1 MRNLTIRR
9 RKSFVGCLGKLKI
22 YVEDRVCGDFTI
34 NDVPCRKIGELKN
47 GQENTFVIGNEATR
61 VYAIFDKLSKDYC
74 NDYFDIP
81 AGDYDLILTGKN
93 EYNPANGNAF
103 RFDNN
108 NSEGVEE
115 NRKKGNRKGL
125 VVLIGAIIVGAVI
138 GVFIG
143 GGLISESPAEPETFT
158 KDGMSITLTDDF
170 RETPAE
176 GFLTAYESKDVA
188 VFVIKE
194 EFSLLEGSEDYSAED
209 YAQLIIDAN
218 GFEDAKVKTYKDL
231 TYFNYD
237 YHNPDTKTTY
247 EYFSY
252 AYKSD
257 DAFWLV
263 QFATP
268 EEYVGDNEP
277 EIMEWAD
284 SVEFSK

>member
-22 YVEDRVCGDFTI
+22 YVEDRVSGDLTI

-81 AGDYDLILTGKN
+81 AGDYDLLLTGKN